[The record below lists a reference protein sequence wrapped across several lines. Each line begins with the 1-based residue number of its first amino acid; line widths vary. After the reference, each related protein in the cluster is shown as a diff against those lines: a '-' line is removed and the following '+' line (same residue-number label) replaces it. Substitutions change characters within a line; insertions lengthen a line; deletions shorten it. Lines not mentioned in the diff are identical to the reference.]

1 MVLVDLKPPGLKEE
15 AKIQWTAAQLIG
27 CLLVCFFNVLS
38 PQVLFLELRQRDL
51 FKKLF
56 LKKKEKKDLFKKF
69 GSARKFPTATV
80 KVKGG
85 NFNQ

>member
-1 MVLVDLKPPGLKEE
+1 MDRSPINWV
-15 AKIQWTAAQLIG
+15 LIG
-27 CLLVCFFNVLS
+27 LFFQRAQPASTLFGIETTRLVQEVVS
-38 PQVLFLELRQRDL
+38 Q
-51 FKKLF
+51 
-56 LKKKEKKDLFKKF
+56 KKEKKDLFKKF